1 MSSDPVPKSEGPQRV
16 RHCWTKSQG
25 EQLLCTYGRKWAKVF
40 LCPGRQRGQKA
51 LYLGQTSLHF
61 VRAQSLFFTSVSFPC
76 LMGAKWTGAHTWAWR
91 AVHHQGVPSQQLLS
105 PFPAFRQQLC
115 SLKAPGFQQGVA
127 GTGLSRRPSGDWGKD
142 LKSALPESHQLPGR
156 RTGSALGSTGAGWSC
171 VRPSNGDATRF
182 PTQQLNR
189 V

>member
-1 MSSDPVPKSEGPQRV
+1 MAWDREDIPFPDASSLHLPLSPLRMSSDPVPKSEGPQRV

-76 LMGAKWTGAHTWAWR
+76 LMGAK
-91 AVHHQGVPSQQLLS
+91 
-105 PFPAFRQQLC
+105 
-115 SLKAPGFQQGVA
+115 
-127 GTGLSRRPSGDWGKD
+127 
-142 LKSALPESHQLPGR
+142 
-156 RTGSALGSTGAGWSC
+156 
-171 VRPSNGDATRF
+171 
-182 PTQQLNR
+182 
-189 V
+189 